1 MHPKTVPYPNAPP
14 EPSSFCK
21 EIVKRLLESILE
33 PRILHRPVIIILE
46 LGTRKKLRIPLDVPR
61 HTETIQPFRLAHLA
75 TRLLVLCEEIRRR
88 FLQRRIPDGAL
99 PGIRFGLR
107 GCLGGGGDFVPEGV
121 CVGFTEEGV
130 WGVRGGL
137 GRGEGCCLDQ
147 GEGMM
152 AGWTGA
158 KRRWVGV
165 QSMSSSPRTLL
176 KGVVASVAW
185 VVKEEF
191 VRVGE
196 GG

>member
-14 EPSSFCK
+14 EPSSFRK
-21 EIVKRLLESILE
+21 EIIKRLLEPILE
-33 PRILHRPVIIILE
+33 PGILHRPIIIILE

-107 GCLGGGGDFVPEGV
+107 GCLGGGGDFVPEGA
-121 CVGFTEEGV
+121 G
-130 WGVRGGL
+130 WGG
-137 GRGEGCCLDQ
+137 GEGCCLDQ